1 MFHSSSLQ
9 AISMKTRDPGP
20 PRGRW
25 SLASPLLVLMAATR
39 CDASAYVGVRGG
51 AGAETP
57 PSVASHAADSAGAL
71 LAENGLLSAGGRGA
85 HARRALGTSSI
96 DTMVV
101 DKLISHNPTNSSRFG
116 LGVATDGVTT
126 VIGEDGDSMNTG
138 KNTHTPILHIHI
150 SICYFI
156 CVYGHCLYLAA
167 ILIELVVF
175 LCHFHC
181 VQELLTSS
189 PALVSTRRGARSR
202 S

>member
-1 MFHSSSLQ
+1 
-9 AISMKTRDPGP
+9 
-20 PRGRW
+20 
-25 SLASPLLVLMAATR
+25 MAATR
-39 CDASAYVGVRGG
+39 CDASPYVGVRGG

-101 DKLISHNPTNSSRFG
+101 DKLISPNPTNSSRFG

-156 CVYGHCLYLAA
+156 CVYGLYLAA
-167 ILIELVVF
+167 ILIESVVS
-175 LCHFHC
+175 LCHFYC

-189 PALVSTRRGARSR
+189 PTLMSTPCGARSR